1 MDPLTI
7 ALAIY
12 GGYQGY
18 TSAKKAHANTL
29 GQLFATAAGAYGG
42 YNLGSGI
49 GALGS
54 AAGETAA
61 TNIGVGET
69 INAGVNNG
77 IGALYNASAVDPY
90 ATTSLGM
97 DTNAAL
103 SQSMNQAPIEGIKT
117 LGASQPQFQQLQP
130 TIMNAGYEQSI
141 MPQNVRT
148 LSDTG
153 EVTYENQWR
162 PGPNGN
168 VQVTPVSAT
177 IPEPDN
183 PYKPGGKFYQPEQ
196 TQVPTGEDIARQNR
210 LGELRAAEE
219 ARVSAQR
226 AAQAPY
232 NISGIDDLGQ
242 VGRTVDYG
250 QYNPPQTMSEK
261 LSGYGSKAGDILG
274 KTFYDEKD
282 GIKVGNAAL
291 VGVPAALYAS
301 GAFERKPYERS
312 MFTYNVNYPDLYR
325 NRTFQVQDPKTG
337 QVYNMPQQSYIPEE
351 KARAGITNPNQQ
363 FGPYKREVL
372 TLNQGGLASLA
383 YFKDGGVTYLP
394 SKVQN
399 DETNEDSYVRANG
412 YVEDPT
418 GSGSKNEDTMLAQLA
433 DGEFVTRTDGVLGAG
448 ILAGANPDDEKQ
460 MRKMGAD
467 FFYEQQKRFKRIF
480 DLLDASRKATAH

>member
-18 TSAKKAHANTL
+18 SSAKRAHANTL

-42 YNLGSGI
+42 ANLGSGI
-49 GALGS
+49 DGLMNAGTEAA
-54 AAGETAA
+54 AAGGVNAATAA
-61 TNIGVGET
+61 GVEG
-69 INAGVNNG
+69 G
-77 IGALYNASAVDPY
+77 IGALYNPTAIDPY
-90 ATTSLGM
+90 AGTSLGM

-103 SQSMNQAPIEGIKT
+103 SGIGPQAVQPTGIQT
-117 LGASQPQFQQLQP
+117 IPTSPQFEQLQP
-130 TIMNAGYEQSI
+130 NIINAGYEQNV
-141 MPQNVRT
+141 PQGVRT

-153 EVTYENQWR
+153 ELSYQQQWT
-162 PGPNGN
+162 PGPNGQPTITPAQYTPT
-168 VQVTPVSAT
+168 VTDRPAYGVTPGFQSPPT
-177 IPEPDN
+177 ETTPETF
-183 PYKPGGKFYQPEQ
+183 G
-196 TQVPTGEDIARQNR
+196 
-210 LGELRAAEE
+210 
-219 ARVSAQR
+219 
-226 AAQAPY
+226 
-232 NISGIDDLGQ
+232 
-242 VGRTVDYG
+242 
-250 QYNPPQTMSEK
+250 EK
-261 LSGYGSKAGDILG
+261 LSGYASKTGDVLG
-274 KTFYDEKD
+274 KTFYDENK
-282 GIKVGNAAL
+282 GIKLGNAAL
-291 VGVPAALYAS
+291 VGIPAISYLS

-351 KARAGITNPNQQ
+351 KAKASITNPNQQ

-372 TLNQGGLASLA
+372 TLNEGGLASLGH
-383 YFKDGGVTYLP
+383 FKDGGVTYLP
-394 SKVQN
+394 SKIQN
-399 DETNEDSYVRANG
+399 DETNEDSYMRANG

-418 GSGSKNEDTMLAQLA
+418 GSGSKDEDTMLAQLA